1 MRPDLQR
8 ASLTTWLLGL
18 EGWLERVEEKVEMLS
33 ARLDAL
39 EAPKPSPAP
48 EAELWATDV
57 GAPENEKVLRTVSR
71 TR

>member
-18 EGWLERVEEKVEMLS
+18 EGWLERVEEKVTALS
-33 ARLDAL
+33 SRIDAL
-39 EAPKPSPAP
+39 EAPKASPAP
-48 EAELWATDV
+48 EAELWSAEIE
-57 GAPENEKVLRTVSR
+57 AAEKGLRTVSK